1 MVMNLSQRL
10 ILKEEIVLR
19 VQLEKQVTSK
29 VVDLLLQLVRDQLD
43 IQK

>member
-1 MVMNLSQRL
+1 MNLSQRL